1 MTVTGGV
8 NDSENS
14 RALSPV
20 QSQDPWKPSL
30 VCNSPEEA
38 ETTKKKHPLRYD
50 RKVGTEGAEPLW
62 EAT

>member
-20 QSQDPWKPSL
+20 QSQDLWKSSL

-38 ETTKKKHPLRYD
+38 ETNKQKSIL
-50 RKVGTEGAEPLW
+50 
-62 EAT
+62 